1 MSETESMKCPP
12 PRVFVSD
19 ADGLTMWR
27 AEIDGISV
35 RRVFNGVQVKAFR
48 GADAISFTLS
58 SGEARHLSSLLLREA
73 AE

>member
-1 MSETESMKCPP
+1 
-12 PRVFVSD
+12 
-19 ADGLTMWR
+19 MWR